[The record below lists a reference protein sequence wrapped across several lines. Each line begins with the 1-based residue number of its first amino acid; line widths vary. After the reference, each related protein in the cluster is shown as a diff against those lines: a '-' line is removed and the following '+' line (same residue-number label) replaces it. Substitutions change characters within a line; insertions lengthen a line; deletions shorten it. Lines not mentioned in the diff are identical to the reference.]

1 MDIFQAFDNIF
12 GGQDYN
18 LDGHQ
23 YHTEDNIFGGEDIYE
38 DGDLI
43 ANSHGNIFSGEDFYN
58 DDHELIATSKS
69 NIFGGHDI
77 FSTAHGY
84 EGSTHPVIG
93 GMDFFYNSG
102 DVQSFDMNDL
112 GNATTILG
120 YSDPLA
126 HVGSYIMPS
135 ILL

>member
-1 MDIFQAFDNIF
+1 M
-12 GGQDYN
+12 
-18 LDGHQ
+18 
-23 YHTEDNIFGGEDIYE
+23 
-38 DGDLI
+38 I

-93 GMDFFYNSG
+93 GMDFFDNSG